1 MLTLPPDTGEA
12 AVSWLQTK
20 LRGVAGGQLGVTTRY
35 RYRYR
40 CRYVDMLYKFRYL
53 DISIISMT
61 TRSLSLSSSRFK
73 LAHCWAFQITASYP
87 A

>member
-12 AVSWLQTK
+12 AVSWLQAK

-35 RYRYR
+35 RIYRYRYR
-40 CRYVDMLYKFRYL
+40 CRYVDNRYV
-53 DISIISMT
+53 DISLISMT

>member
-1 MLTLPPDTGEA
+1 M
-12 AVSWLQTK
+12 
-20 LRGVAGGQLGVTTRY
+20 
-35 RYRYR
+35 
-40 CRYVDMLYKFRYL
+40 
-53 DISIISMT
+53 I

>member
-1 MLTLPPDTGEA
+1 MMTILRQDCDIVLTLPPDTGEA

-40 CRYVDMLYKFRYL
+40 YRYRCRYAV
-53 DISIISMT
+53 
-61 TRSLSLSSSRFK
+61 
-73 LAHCWAFQITASYP
+73 
-87 A
+87 